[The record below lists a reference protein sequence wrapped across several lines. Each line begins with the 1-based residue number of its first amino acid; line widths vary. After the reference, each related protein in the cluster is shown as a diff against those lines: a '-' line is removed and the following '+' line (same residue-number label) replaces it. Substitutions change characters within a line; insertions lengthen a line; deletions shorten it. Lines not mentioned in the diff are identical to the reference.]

1 MNREA
6 LQINT
11 AAREQKWIKTAEEE
25 RIFKLDL
32 RDFEVYSLCYKLKQ
46 KKRTSYSVNDMANEQ
61 VNSKPFSFVSSTCQ
75 QWHNDNLL

>member
-11 AAREQKWIKTAEEE
+11 AAREQKWIKTAEEG

-32 RDFEVYSLCYKLKQ
+32 RDFEAYSLCYKLKQ
-46 KKRTSYSVNDMANEQ
+46 KKNKLLSERHGKWA
-61 VNSKPFSFVSSTCQ
+61 SKFKA
-75 QWHNDNLL
+75 L

>member
-1 MNREA
+1 MNRAA

-11 AAREQKWIKTAEEE
+11 AAREQKWIKTAEEG

-46 KKRTSYSVNDMANEQ
+46 KKEQ
-61 VNSKPFSFVSSTCQ
+61 VTQWMTWQMSK
-75 QWHNDNLL
+75 